1 MVGELFFGQNR
12 MQMRFAGM
20 ALLLTALFAIYHYCK
35 PSKTYGIFLCHHRYG
50 AGVLTRWLK
59 MMLSN
64 SVETPIFLDADQ
76 FETLDTVVPW
86 WITEK
91 LGKLRS
97 EGPMIIQGHH
107 LKGGAR
113 NHLMLRILAL

>member
-1 MVGELFFGQNR
+1 
-12 MQMRFAGM
+12 M

-86 WITEK
+86 WITENWG
-91 LGKLRS
+91 L
-97 EGPMIIQGHH
+97 
-107 LKGGAR
+107 
-113 NHLMLRILAL
+113 

>member
-1 MVGELFFGQNR
+1 
-12 MQMRFAGM
+12 M

-76 FETLDTVVPW
+76 FETLDTVVPRNNR
-86 WITEK
+86 K
-91 LGKLRS
+91 SKVVS
-97 EGPMIIQGHH
+97 AH
-107 LKGGAR
+107 LW
-113 NHLMLRILAL
+113 NTPLNL